1 MKRTLEII
9 FPKLHLLVL
18 IVALPLMIS
27 LAIAYSQPRSYQAS
41 ADLWALRQYSFI
53 TVTGLNYESGSPA
66 DTQVATL
73 YELIQTRSFALTVAK
88 ATDLP
93 STFDSSIQSD
103 PQSLDDALVSAIQS
117 VHVGLP
123 IGAHLFTISY
133 VNTNPKIAQE
143 VIQTLV
149 QTYSLQSQRL
159 ATSDAILFLEE
170 YQAQLLKAKQD
181 VDAAAAAEA
190 QYLAKHPALATD
202 PAHGAAIDPQVAQ
215 LNSEV
220 QQAQAEVQSIQ
231 QSITSLNQSINTA
244 GSGANDLFRVIDPPI
259 VRRASRTKDYIKS
272 GGIGAGIAIPAG
284 ALYLAFLFL
293 RNRGVYTPLDLQKV
307 STYRFVVELPRLTP
321 AAVALLVARSACQ
334 PGKNGVVTSL

>member
-1 MKRTLEII
+1 MRRTLEII
-9 FPKLHLLVL
+9 FPKLHLLIL
-18 IVALPLMIS
+18 IITLPLIIS

-53 TVTGLNYESGSPA
+53 TVTGLNYEAGSPA

-93 STFDSSIQSD
+93 STFDSSMSD

-117 VHVGLP
+117 VKVSLP
-123 IGAHLFTISY
+123 VAAHLFTISY

-143 VIQTLV
+143 VIEAV
-149 QTYSLQSQRL
+149 IQTYSSQSQGL
-159 ATSDAILFLEE
+159 AISDAVRLLEE
-170 YQAQLLKAKQD
+170 YKAQLIKAKQD

-190 QYLAKHPALATD
+190 RYLATHPTLATD
-202 PAHGAAIDPQVAQ
+202 LAHRAAIDPQVAQ
-215 LNSEV
+215 LDSDV
-220 QQAQAEVQSIQ
+220 QQAQAEVQGIQLSI
-231 QSITSLNQSINTA
+231 INLNQSINTA

-272 GGIGAGIAIPAG
+272 GGIGVGIAIPAG

-307 STYRFVVELPRLTP
+307 TTYRVVKELPRLTP
-321 AAVALLVARSACQ
+321 PATVALLVARSAQ
-334 PGKNGVVTSL
+334 